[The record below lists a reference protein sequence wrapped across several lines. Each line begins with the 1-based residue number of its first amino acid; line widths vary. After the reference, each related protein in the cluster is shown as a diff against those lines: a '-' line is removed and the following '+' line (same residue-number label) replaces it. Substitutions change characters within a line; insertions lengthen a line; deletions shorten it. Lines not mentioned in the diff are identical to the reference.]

1 MGKVDHADDAVNHR
15 IADCHEPIDGSESQ
29 PVYELLD
36 KIFHIFSPADAILG
50 GRIFRL
56 NVPDRIFNFF
66 DSYRFRSK
74 CEVQK
79 KEADIISVAFAARDA
94 NPLGI
99 VEKTARFPHEWQK
112 L

>member
-1 MGKVDHADDAVNHR
+1 
-15 IADCHEPIDGSESQ
+15 
-29 PVYELLD
+29 
-36 KIFHIFSPADAILG
+36 
-50 GRIFRL
+50 
-56 NVPDRIFNFF
+56 
-66 DSYRFRSK
+66 
-74 CEVQK
+74 VQK